1 MPHSIADR
9 ISEAAARAFV
19 GRRRELEALDRA
31 VGADGSV
38 VLAFVHG
45 PGGIGKTCLVDE
57 ALRRAP
63 PGVRVLRLDCRQVEP
78 TARGLLAAVW
88 AALGGGGDPP
98 GLDAVAGSLRGEP
111 GRTVLV
117 LDNYEVFGLLDAW
130 VRQEFLPA
138 LPDRVVA
145 VISGRDPPAAG
156 WLTAPGWAALVERV
170 EVRGLRQSEA
180 LELLRL
186 RGLSELQA
194 ARVNAFARGH
204 PLALELAAATPA
216 ADRDLALEGDPPPE
230 VLGHLVEAFVAQL
243 PAETLRVV
251 EAASTVRRVDEPILR
266 ALLEEPSARD
276 AFEALRRLPFAEST
290 AEGLALHDVV
300 RDVVARDLAL
310 RDPEAHAG
318 YRRRAFEL
326 FVRRVTRVGSEVPW
340 TATAD
345 LVFLIRNPLLRDC
358 CFPPAAR
365 EYVVEPATAQDGAAI
380 RRIAAAS
387 EPAEA
392 AAPLLAWLDRYP
404 ETFSVARGRGG
415 VAAFTCLA
423 VAADVDP
430 ALLAADPVGARWTEH
445 LRAHPLRSGERV
457 LLLRR
462 WLGRES
468 GEAPSAPVGACWL
481 DLKRAYLDLRPHLRR
496 LYSVVADL
504 PGLGPIFL
512 PLGFAPLPG
521 GPVVLGGVDY
531 HPVVLDFGEDSVD
544 GWLGRLIGAELLTEP
559 PAPDPAAAD
568 GLSPREVEVLRLL
581 ADGASNRAI
590 AEALVIS
597 EKTAARHVANLFAK
611 LGVHSRAQAA
621 RIAAERGLTAT

>member
-1 MPHSIADR
+1 MAHSIADR

-19 GRRRELEALDRA
+19 GRRRELGALDRA

-88 AALGGGGDPP
+88 AALGGDGEPP

-117 LDNYEVFGLLDAW
+117 LDNYEAFGLLDAW

-138 LPDRVVA
+138 LPDRVAA

-266 ALLEEPSARD
+266 ALLDEPSARD

-300 RDVVARDLAL
+300 RDAVARDLAL

-380 RRIAAAS
+380 RRIAAALGAGGGRGAAAGVARPPPGDLLRGPRTRRRGRLHLPGRRRRRRPG
-387 EPAEA
+387 PARRRPGGRPLDRAPARPPAALRRAGAA
-392 AAPLLAWLDRYP
+392 AAPLARARERRGALGAAW
-404 ETFSVARGRGG
+404 ARAGS
-415 VAAFTCLA
+415 T
-423 VAADVDP
+423 
-430 ALLAADPVGARWTEH
+430 
-445 LRAHPLRSGERV
+445 
-457 LLLRR
+457 
-462 WLGRES
+462 
-468 GEAPSAPVGACWL
+468 
-481 DLKRAYLDLRPHLRR
+481 
-496 LYSVVADL
+496 
-504 PGLGPIFL
+504 
-512 PLGFAPLPG
+512 
-521 GPVVLGGVDY
+521 
-531 HPVVLDFGEDSVD
+531 
-544 GWLGRLIGAELLTEP
+544 
-559 PAPDPAAAD
+559 
-568 GLSPREVEVLRLL
+568 
-581 ADGASNRAI
+581 
-590 AEALVIS
+590 
-597 EKTAARHVANLFAK
+597 
-611 LGVHSRAQAA
+611 
-621 RIAAERGLTAT
+621 